1 LPSRKPNARPSPRA
15 GPSWTRPQCPSS
27 RKQCGCGSDPARNLS
42 QIRAAD
48 APTGQAL
55 TATEHA
61 ACPGHAA
68 YIDTDEVWAQDP
80 DDNTTDTDELPQGIT
95 AQPRYVCTDPSR
107 YRHLNLWAAAPAD
120 TGDPDPDDSDT
131 DAITRQA
138 EADARAKET
147 ARLQRALLIRLNKD
161 ADVLCTCQPASG
173 RRLDTSPSEFVKVRM
188 GPPTTLYWITRGGG
202 EVVVRQVSMRLN
214 SGAGGMGTLGADVD
228 GRGGESADAGE

>member
-1 LPSRKPNARPSPRA
+1 MLDEPVR
-15 GPSWTRPQCPSS
+15 GY
-27 RKQCGCGSDPARNLS
+27 GSNPARNLS

-68 YIDTDEVWAQDP
+68 YIDTDEVWAEDP

-95 AQPRYVCTDPSR
+95 AQPRYVCSDPSR

-120 TGDPDPDDSDT
+120 TGEPDPDDGDT

-161 ADVLCTCQPASG
+161 ADAAET
-173 RRLDTSPSEFVKVRM
+173 
-188 GPPTTLYWITRGGG
+188 
-202 EVVVRQVSMRLN
+202 VRQEFLRQSLTVKSRAKEMTVWALHRVIRRDPIY
-214 SGAGGMGTLGADVD
+214 GGMG
-228 GRGGESADAGE
+228 R

>member
-1 LPSRKPNARPSPRA
+1 MPVLDAPVR
-15 GPSWTRPQCPSS
+15 GY
-27 RKQCGCGSDPARNLS
+27 GSDPARNLS
-42 QIRAAD
+42 QLRAAD
-48 APTGQAL
+48 APTGQAF

-107 YRHLNLWAAAPAD
+107 YRHLNLLGRTAD
-120 TGDPDPDDSDT
+120 TGDPDPDDA

-147 ARLQRALLIRLNKD
+147 ARVQRASLIRLNKD
-161 ADVLCTCQPASG
+161 ADTAETV
-173 RRLDTSPSEFVKVRM
+173 RREFLRQSLTVKSRAKQMTGWALDRVIRRDPSTGDGPVTPGTDPPSWSRFWVRTRTGSPPLRRR
-188 GPPTTLYWITRGGG
+188 P
-202 EVVVRQVSMRLN
+202 
-214 SGAGGMGTLGADVD
+214 GTA
-228 GRGGESADAGE
+228 